1 MSNEQ
6 IDRASYYPTTHWTQI
21 FQARDLDKT
30 CGRTAL
36 GALLSRYRG
45 ALLQHLAWKFQ
56 GAPDRAE
63 DWLQSFVEKKVLEY
77 RLMEHAEK
85 ARGRFR
91 TFLLNALDH
100 FVWDEIKRD
109 QARKRQPAAGFA
121 PLEEAE
127 NQSPATTLAW
137 GPDPGDVAW
146 ARAVVERAVS
156 ETRKWYES
164 QGTPGTWQ
172 VFYLGRIQPMLGSG
186 ERPSD
191 LQIGQQCGIPADKV
205 SNTLTN
211 ATRKF
216 RTELRSVVAEYAAEE
231 SEIEEEFHSLIEIL
245 RKAA

>member
-1 MSNEQ
+1 MSDEQ
-6 IDRASYYPTTHWTQI
+6 IDRAGFYPTTHWTQI
-21 FQARDLDKT
+21 FQARDLEKT
-30 CGRTAL
+30 CGRNAL
-36 GALLSRYRG
+36 GALLSRYRS
-45 ALLQHLAWKFQ
+45 ALLQHLAWKFRTT
-56 GAPDRAE
+56 PDRAE

-100 FVWDEIKRD
+100 FVWDEFKKD
-109 QARKRQPAAGFA
+109 HAQKRQPAQGFA
-121 PLEEAE
+121 PLEEAHD
-127 NQSPATTLAW
+127 QAASTTSTEKV
-137 GPDPGDVAW
+137 DPGDVAW
-146 ARAVVERAVS
+146 ARAVVEQAVS

-172 VFYLGRIQPMLGSG
+172 AFYLGRIQPMLGVG

-191 LQIGQQCGIPADKV
+191 QQIGEQCGIAADKV
-205 SNTLTN
+205 SNVLLN

-216 RTELRSVVAEYAAEE
+216 RTELRAVVGEYAADE
-231 SEIEEEFHSLIEIL
+231 SEIEEEFRCLIEIL

>member
-21 FQARDLDKT
+21 LQARDLDRT

-56 GAPDRAE
+56 AAPDRAE

-100 FVWDEIKRD
+100 FVWDEIKKD
-109 QARKRQPAAGFA
+109 QAQKRQPAAGFA

-127 NQSPATTLAW
+127 IRSARTTTAG
-137 GPDPGDVAW
+137 GPDPGDIAW
-146 ARAVVERAVS
+146 ARTVVERAVS

-172 VFYLGRIQPMLGSG
+172 AFYLGRIQPMLGG
-186 ERPSD
+186 TERPSD
-191 LQIGQQCGIPADKV
+191 QQIGQECGITSDKV
-205 SNTLTN
+205 SNTLLN

-216 RTELRSVVAEYAAEE
+216 RTELRAVVAEYVAEE
-231 SEIEEEFHSLIEIL
+231 GEIEEEFRSLIEIL